1 MEALTLIADQ
11 SRRSIAKKA
20 NINKVGRLLRV
31 KVELGK
37 TSRKNQKRWLEA
49 LYATSLKSS

>member
-1 MEALTLIADQ
+1 MNPIADQ
-11 SRRSIAKKA
+11 SRRDIAKRPP
-20 NINKVGRLLRV
+20 IDKVGRLLRV

-37 TSRKNQKRWLEA
+37 TSRKNQKWLEG